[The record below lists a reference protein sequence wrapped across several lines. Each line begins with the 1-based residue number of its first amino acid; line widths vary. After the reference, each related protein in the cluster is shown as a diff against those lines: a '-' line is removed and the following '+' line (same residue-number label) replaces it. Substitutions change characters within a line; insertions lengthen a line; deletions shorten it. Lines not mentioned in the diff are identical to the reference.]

1 MKKQIC
7 ILTKSLKDRDY
18 CVAGVDVATGRW
30 IRLVTSKDGGA
41 FPKEKLDDA
50 HFKELDVLE
59 VQLKK
64 HAPYRVQTENWLIEE
79 NAEIKKVGAFSKRH
93 VFNLHAID
101 TPKMIF
107 NSDKNELDD
116 CEIKMLN
123 HSLEMINVKDL
134 QFDTSLKGD
143 GRHHYKVKFLYNGYT
158 YNLALTDPKY
168 RNEDIDK
175 VSIPNATI
183 VVSIPP
189 IPYGEKELYYKF
201 VAKILI

>member
-7 ILTKSLKDRDY
+7 ILTKSLKDGDY
-18 CVAGVDVATGRW
+18 CVAGIDVATGRW
-30 IRLVTSKDGGA
+30 IRLVASKDGGA

-64 HAPYRVQTENWLIEE
+64 HTPYHVQTENWLVEE
-79 NAEIKKVGAFSKRH
+79 KADMKKVGVFSKKQ
-93 VFNLHAID
+93 VFNLHAIE

-116 CEIKMLN
+116 SEIKKLN
-123 HSLEMINVKDL
+123 HSLEMISAKEL

-143 GRHHYKVKFLYNGYT
+143 GRHHYKVRFLYNGYA

-168 RNEDIDK
+168 RNEDIDH
-175 VSIPNATI
+175 VCIPNATI